1 MTNYTHKII
10 PLHNT
15 DTNDNNSIII
25 TKTNNPG
32 NDEKLTVFKNLNA
45 KDTGHSIISGVINT
59 YNMYCQRYDHNIDDH
74 HHFIIYHNYFYN
86 LLSLR
91 ILLTVFQES

>member
-15 DTNDNNSIII
+15 DTNDNHSIII

-45 KDTGHSIISGVINT
+45 KDTGH
-59 YNMYCQRYDHNIDDH
+59 
-74 HHFIIYHNYFYN
+74 
-86 LLSLR
+86 LSL
-91 ILLTVFQES
+91 IHI